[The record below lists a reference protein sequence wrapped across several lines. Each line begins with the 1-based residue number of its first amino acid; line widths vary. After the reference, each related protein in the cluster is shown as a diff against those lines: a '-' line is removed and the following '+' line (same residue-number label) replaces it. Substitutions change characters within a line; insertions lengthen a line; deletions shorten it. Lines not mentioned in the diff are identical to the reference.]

1 MLGSFGKALSKN
13 WQSPIEMIQMG
24 KIEKLVLAE
33 LAAMQKK
40 GSSAGNKARFLAMQE
55 DIKILLVDR
64 NIPVSSVWR
73 IL

>member
-1 MLGSFGKALSKN
+1 
-13 WQSPIEMIQMG
+13 MIQMG

-64 NIPVSSVWR
+64 NIPVISVWR
-73 IL
+73 I